1 MPVGAVLRISTAPA
15 HPAGTGGITAEMA
28 ILAPAR
34 RHLIPHPSAGI
45 WPGLH
50 RPGIAP
56 LHAAIAQQLV
66 RAAVAGLPVTL
77 SFPDGTRWGRG
88 GPRLLVTRPEAF
100 FTRLGRDGLIGF
112 GEAWMTAELTAGG
125 LTARDMDERRL
136 NPATDELADALTVL
150 ARRMSAL
157 VPVPLQKLRRLWQ
170 HRAPRSEENTPTGAR
185 ENIHR
190 HYDLSNDLFEQF
202 LDETMTY
209 SSAWFEPGDDP
220 ATDLREAQL
229 RKIDGILDLARVG
242 PGSRVLEIG
251 SGWGALAMRAA
262 AERGA
267 TVTTLTLSTEQKA
280 LAEQR
285 IAAAGLSDRIE
296 VRLEDYRVHAAGNPG
311 TYDAVVS
318 VEMIE
323 AVGEK
328 YWPDYFGAVDRLL
341 AEGGRFGLQSIT
353 IDHDRMLATRHQ
365 YTWVHKYIFP
375 GGILPSLTAIN
386 AVLTRGTGLR
396 VQESRR
402 LGHSYA
408 LTLREWRHR
417 FNNRYR
423 RVRELGFDD
432 TFVRM
437 WNFYLAYS
445 EAGFAADYIDDWQL
459 GIGRG

>member
-1 MPVGAVLRISTAPA
+1 
-15 HPAGTGGITAEMA
+15 MA
-28 ILAPAR
+28 ILAPPR
-34 RHLIPHPSAGI
+34 RHLIPHPSAGF

-50 RPGIAP
+50 LPGTAP
-56 LHAAIAQQLV
+56 VHAAVAKQLV
-66 RAAVAGLPVTL
+66 RAAIRSLPMTL
-77 SFPDGTRWGRG
+77 SLPDGTRWGKG
-88 GPRLLVTRPEAF
+88 GPELQVTRPEAF

-112 GEAWMTAELTAGG
+112 GEAWMTAELTADR
-125 LTARDMDERRL
+125 LPARDVSGAAL
-136 NPATDELADALTVL
+136 NAATDVLAGALTVL
-150 ARRMSAL
+150 ARRMSTL
-157 VPVPLQKLRRLWQ
+157 IPVPLQRLRRLWQ
-170 HRAPRSEENTPTGAR
+170 QAQPRTEQNTPAGAR

-190 HYDLSNDLFEQF
+190 HYDLSNELFEQF

-209 SSAWFEPGDDP
+209 SAAWFEPGENP
-220 ATDLREAQL
+220 ATELRKAQL

-242 PGSRVLEIG
+242 RGSRVLEIG

-285 IAAAGLSDRIE
+285 IAAAGLADRIE

-323 AVGEK
+323 AVGEEF
-328 YWPDYFGAVDRLL
+328 WPAYFGAVDRLL

-375 GGILPSLTAIN
+375 GGILPSLTAID
-386 AVLTRGTGLR
+386 AVLAGRTRLR
-396 VQESRR
+396 VQEGRR

-417 FNNRYR
+417 FNDRYQQIR
-423 RVRELGFDD
+423 RLGFDD

-445 EAGFAADYIDDWQL
+445 EAGFTADYIDDWQL